1 MRIIDKHKKIKS
13 AFISGVAIT
22 TLVACGSVLAD
33 YPEKPITLIVPWA
46 AGGGT
51 DATARTIGRAL
62 EEQIGQTVNVVN
74 RTGGSG
80 VVGHTAITSADPDGY
95 TIGLATGE
103 VNMMHWLGL
112 TDLTYRDF
120 TPIAQVNYDF
130 PGVQVASDAPYDSLE
145 ELVEAIREEPEGTFI
160 ASGTGQGGVWHLAFA
175 GFLMDQGMEADRVM
189 WLPSE
194 GAAPA
199 MTELVSG
206 GIDIVPSSV
215 PEARSM
221 MEAGRVKSLGVMA
234 PERIPSFPDVP
245 TIQEELGTDYQ
256 VGEWRGIAGPKG
268 MDPEIVSTLEAAL
281 EKAYNSDTYQDFM
294 ANQGFGT
301 EWRNAEEFGKL
312 MEEMDVVFG
321 EIVEQVG
328 LAAE

>member
-1 MRIIDKHKKIKS
+1 MTTINNSLKS
-13 AFISGVAIT
+13 MLVSGVAAAVM
-22 TLVACGSVLAD
+22 VASGAALAD
-33 YPEKPITLIVPWA
+33 YPERPITLIVPWA

-51 DATARTIGRAL
+51 DATARTIARAL
-62 EEQIGQTVNVVN
+62 EDEIGQKVNVVN

-80 VVGHTAITSADPDGY
+80 VVGHTAMINAAPDGY

-103 VNMMHWLGL
+103 VNMMHWQGL
-112 TDLTYRDF
+112 TDLTYEDF

-130 PGVQVASDAPYDSLE
+130 PGIQVAADSPYESLQDLIDA
-145 ELVEAIREEPEGTFI
+145 IKNEPTGTFT

-175 GFLMDQGMEADRVM
+175 GFLMDQGVPADQVI
-189 WLPSE
+189 WIPSE

-199 MTELVSG
+199 MIELVSG

-221 MEAGRVKSLGVMA
+221 MEAGRVKSFAVMS
-234 PERIPSFPDVP
+234 PERIDSFPDIP
-245 TIQEELGTDYQ
+245 TTQELLDSNYQ

-268 MDPEIVSTLEAAL
+268 MDPEVVATLEAAL
-281 EKAYNSDTYQDFM
+281 ESAYNSDTYQDFM
-294 ANQGFGT
+294 HQQGFGT
-301 EWRNAEEFGKL
+301 EWRNAEDFGQL
-312 MEEMDVVFG
+312 MADMDTVFG

-328 LAAE
+328 LAN

>member
-1 MRIIDKHKKIKS
+1 MTTINNSLKS
-13 AFISGVAIT
+13 MLVSGVAAAVM
-22 TLVACGSVLAD
+22 VASGAALAD
-33 YPEKPITLIVPWA
+33 YPDRPITLIVPWA

-51 DATARTIGRAL
+51 DATARTIARAL
-62 EEQIGQTVNVVN
+62 EDEVGQKVNVVN

-80 VVGHTAITSADPDGY
+80 VVGHTAMINAEPDGY

-112 TDLTYRDF
+112 TDLTYEDF

-130 PGVQVASDAPYDSLE
+130 PGIQVAADSPYESLE
-145 ELVEAIREEPEGTFI
+145 DLIEAIRTEPKGTFT

-175 GFLMDQGMEADRVM
+175 GFLMDQGVPADQVI
-189 WLPSE
+189 WIPSE

-199 MTELVSG
+199 MIELVSG

-221 MEAGRVKSLGVMA
+221 MEAERVKSFAVMS
-234 PERIPSFPDVP
+234 PERIDSFPDIP
-245 TIQEELGTDYQ
+245 TIQEELGSSYQ

-268 MDPEIVSTLEAAL
+268 MDPEVVATLEAAL
-281 EKAYNSDTYQDFM
+281 ESAYNSDTYQDFM
-294 ANQGFGT
+294 HQQGFGT
-301 EWRNAEEFGKL
+301 QWRNAEDFGQL
-312 MEEMDVVFG
+312 MEDMDSVFG

-328 LAAE
+328 LVN